1 MENINDIYEK
11 YSKIN
16 PYNGVGLGEK
26 CIKSIKNKNP
36 NGNYH
41 TIYYFVPSWL
51 SDYKE
56 DRWIGSSYI
65 KRHLN
70 PDVSF
75 QIYYDLIYLGIS
87 KVEDRPKCEF
97 CNKESKFSS
106 IKKYHGYCEEH
117 RYNHIAKINSAHFK
131 GVPLT
136 EETRRKLSLAKKG
149 KKLTEEQRLRR
160 PRGYHFK
167 HSQETKDKLSR
178 MKKGKVRSRS
188 YYKSGTY
195 ETKKCKEPITYL
207 SSYERDFLKICD
219 YSKLIVSIEIP
230 DPIEYKIAGGNHNYY
245 PDFLITTDSGMKIII
260 EIKAYNMLYDK
271 KVLVKKYAAKKWCRK
286 NGMKYIILTEK
297 DIYLKNLIR
306 GERILNRSFR
316 IYDYV

>member
-1 MENINDIYEK
+1 
-11 YSKIN
+11 
-16 PYNGVGLGEK
+16 
-26 CIKSIKNKNP
+26 
-36 NGNYH
+36 
-41 TIYYFVPSWL
+41 
-51 SDYKE
+51 
-56 DRWIGSSYI
+56 
-65 KRHLN
+65 
-70 PDVSF
+70 
-75 QIYYDLIYLGIS
+75 
-87 KVEDRPKCEF
+87 
-97 CNKESKFSS
+97 
-106 IKKYHGYCEEH
+106 
-117 RYNHIAKINSAHFK
+117 
-131 GVPLT
+131 
-136 EETRRKLSLAKKG
+136 
-149 KKLTEEQRLRR
+149 
-160 PRGYHFK
+160 
-167 HSQETKDKLSR
+167 

-230 DPIEYKIAGGNHNYY
+230 DPIEYKMAGGNHNYY

-260 EIKAYNMLYDK
+260 EVKAYNMLYDK